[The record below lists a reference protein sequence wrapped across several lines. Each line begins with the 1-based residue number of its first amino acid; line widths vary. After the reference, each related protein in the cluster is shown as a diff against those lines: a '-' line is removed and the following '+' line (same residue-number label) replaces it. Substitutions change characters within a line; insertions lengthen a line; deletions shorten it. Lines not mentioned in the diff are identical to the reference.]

1 MRSLMW
7 FVVGA
12 ALCGCASSG
21 TPSPDLA
28 PASRT
33 STQTIVG
40 AGGGSAALNL
50 VNDANA
56 LSTEIAAPVDVTWNA
71 LQSVYAS
78 LEIPLSMRDEQKK
91 TLGNSAFRTRR
102 RIGPVPMIRALD
114 CGGESGMPNAE
125 TYDITMEITSLV
137 TPGAPGRTRLQTLV
151 QASAQRA
158 TGGNNNPV
166 RCSSIGGLEEKI
178 SEMVQKIV
186 AGK

>member
-1 MRSLMW
+1 MRSMMW
-7 FVVGA
+7 LVVAA
-12 ALCGCASSG
+12 ALGGCASSG
-21 TPSPDLA
+21 SSSTDLT

-33 STQTIVG
+33 STQTLVG
-40 AGGGSAALNL
+40 AGGGSAAVNL

-56 LSTEIAAPVDVTWNA
+56 LSTEIAGSVDVTWNA

-91 TLGNSAFRTRR
+91 TLGNTAFRTRR

-125 TYDITMEITSLV
+125 TYDITLELSSLV
-137 TPGAPGRTRLQTLV
+137 TPSAGGTARLQTLV
-151 QASAQRA
+151 QASARRV
-158 TGGNNNPV
+158 TGGGSNPV

-178 SEMVQKIV
+178 AEMVQKIV